1 MALRA
6 ALLVTVL
13 VLAGCGDDA
22 TDSAS
27 DTTTT
32 TGATTTSTSSSTTS
46 TSSSTTTTT
55 DPNACPDDAPIPSG
69 ATDVTEATVA
79 YDGDGDGAADTLSV
93 YPHDG
98 NWWLHVEWAAGGTAA
113 ATIDS
118 ASGMGARPLGGHD
131 LDDDGADEA
140 WVAISGPASGSIV
153 GIYRSDGCGLTPVLD
168 EESGTA
174 FEFPV
179 TASVGAISGATC
191 DGLADL
197 DLFTGELEDPDS
209 GEYLISQSP
218 YSYDGVELTA
228 ELGDAGSASFDDIGQ
243 YSSLDCGN
251 LAGAL

>member
-13 VLAGCGDDA
+13 ILAGCGDD

-32 TGATTTSTSSSTTS
+32 TGATTSTSSSSTTTS

-55 DPNACPDDAPIPSG
+55 DPDACPDDAPIPSG
-69 ATDVTEATVA
+69 VTDVTEATVA
-79 YDGDGDGAADTLSV
+79 YDGDGDGDPDTLSV

-98 NWWLHVEWAAGGTAA
+98 MWWLHVEWAAGGTAA
-113 ATIDS
+113 VTIDS

-168 EESGTA
+168 EESGMA

-197 DLFTGELEDPDS
+197 DLFSGELEAPDT

-228 ELGDAGSASFDDIGQ
+228 EFGDSGSADSDDIGQ
-243 YSSLDCGN
+243 YSSLDCGS